1 MRLTL
6 RTLLAY
12 RDGVLEPK
20 DAAALEAKLRESST
34 ARQISQRIDQ
44 SISNAKLAPIPLDAR
59 EFGFDANQISEYL
72 DDTISAEHIP
82 EMERRC
88 LENNALLSEVGSCHM
103 ILSRAI
109 SQSIEIPDKLR
120 SRIHALPTSPESR
133 PSRLRI
139 HRLGKDGKTIR
150 FDKPAMTTRVTDEVA
165 SDSSTSKLEQVT
177 KPSMRSSAIE
187 PRGSGIELNEGLGH
201 QVPEYLLGSDRG
213 RWKSIAMGAALLGSL
228 IAVGA
233 MAVGPIEKIR
243 EMLSLNQ
250 EPSKQTSVDA
260 SEANAKPLENGPKS
274 NAVTEQTTTEKE
286 NVSAVASAGDA
297 VNVETGSQPVPP
309 SVASSDP
316 NSESKQT
323 KDSEKGPSIPHL
335 SDSDVAEVKN
345 AAESK
350 GALPASD
357 VSKSDGSLKEN
368 QSNAELQWLP
378 ETAESSASVLLVKRT
393 NENGE
398 SSWSQSKP
406 GNKFNPSARIMIPPF
421 QRTEIRIQPGIR
433 CVVAGETIMK
443 AVDSDTTAKCY
454 VPVGRLILF
463 PTPDSKQLVIDST
476 GFSLKIDFE
485 NLDSICAIDIGKQWN
500 AASTEDIAAGK
511 ISVQP
516 FVQTIGVQGK
526 TRITWFP
533 TNPSDKASNTS
544 TEELDVG
551 SVLAIKGGK
560 LSKFD
565 LSGSLPSWLP
575 SSVENP
581 IDLRASRSLQQ
592 ALEKSTESD
601 VRSTLRVLSSSK
613 LQETA
618 TLATRTLM
626 MLDDYQGLVGD
637 NSIFQRKGMFA
648 HTTKWLERLPS
659 HLAEGPQ
666 CEQLVK
672 AFRQGNEARA
682 ETILRLLVP
691 FTDEQLASGADKLLV
706 EALSS
711 SHADEKTL
719 AICQLDA
726 ITGNPLGYHPDRP
739 SNEAILQWR
748 KMLSKGEIR
757 YVHAQ

>member
-20 DAAALEAKLRESST
+20 DATALEAKLRESST

-44 SISNAKLAPIPLDAR
+44 SISNPRLAPIPLDAR

-72 DDTISAEHIP
+72 DDTILAEHIP

-109 SQSIEIPDKLR
+109 SQSIEIPDRLR
-120 SRIHALPTSPESR
+120 SRIHSLPTSPESR

-150 FDKPAMTTRVTDEVA
+150 FDKPSMKSGVA
-165 SDSSTSKLEQVT
+165 DDRSQETSTSKLEQVT

-187 PRGSGIELNEGLGH
+187 PRGAGIELNEGLGH

-228 IAVGA
+228 VAVGA
-233 MAVGPIEKIR
+233 LAIGPIEQIR

-250 EPSKQTSVDA
+250 EPIEDNTTREPKENARPLQIDKNPSAAIDKPAAEKMNDSSA
-260 SEANAKPLENGPKS
+260 ANA
-274 NAVTEQTTTEKE
+274 
-286 NVSAVASAGDA
+286 GD
-297 VNVETGSQPVPP
+297 T
-309 SVASSDP
+309 
-316 NSESKQT
+316 
-323 KDSEKGPSIPHL
+323 
-335 SDSDVAEVKN
+335 
-345 AAESK
+345 
-350 GALPASD
+350 
-357 VSKSDGSLKEN
+357 SKSDSAVSPNVTEPEMDKKSSGDLDISASSPHLPLTDGGKVDKAIEHN
-368 QSNAELQWLP
+368 AALAGPDAANTNTTNRTNPTTARAELQWLP
-378 ETAESSASVLLVKRT
+378 ETADSSAAVLFAERK

-398 SSWSQSKP
+398 ATWTQSKP
-406 GNKFNPSARIMIPPF
+406 GSKFNPSARVVVPPF
-421 QRTEIRIQPGIR
+421 QRTELRIEPGIR
-433 CVVAGETIMK
+433 CVIAGETIIQ
-443 AVDSDTTAKCY
+443 AVDHDAITKCY

-463 PTPDSKQLVIDST
+463 PTPDAKQLLIDSN
-476 GFSLKIDFE
+476 GFSLKIEFE
-485 NLDSICAIDIGKQWN
+485 NLESICAVEIGKQWM
-500 AASTEDIAAGK
+500 AASNDDIASGK

-516 FVQTIGVQGK
+516 FVQAIGVQGK
-526 TRITWFP
+526 TRVTLIP
-533 TNPSDKASNTS
+533 SNTNDATPKAQ
-544 TEELDVG
+544 TEELDIG
-551 SVLAIKGGK
+551 SVFAMRDGK
-560 LSKFD
+560 TSKHE
-565 LSGSLPSWLP
+565 LSGSLPAWLP

-581 IDLRASRSLQQ
+581 IDQRASKSLLQ

-601 VRSTLRVLSSSK
+601 VRITLRELVSSK

-626 MLDDYQGLVGD
+626 LLDDYQGVVGE
-637 NSIFQRKGMFA
+637 NSIFRRKGMFA
-648 HTTKWLERLPS
+648 HTSKWLDRLPS
-659 HLAEGPQ
+659 HLAEEGQ
-666 CEQLVK
+666 CDQLVK
-672 AFRQGNEARA
+672 AIRQGNEARA
-682 ETILRLLVP
+682 ETLLRLLVP
-691 FTDEQLASGADKLLV
+691 FTNDQLEAGGDKLLV

-739 SNEAILQWR
+739 SNDAILQWR
-748 KMLSKGEIR
+748 KILSKGEIR